1 LEELGTAAIC
11 WFKIQNNENVL
22 IQPRDEM
29 LKIESENKEAVT
41 ARPISVYNQQW
52 LGLPGCGRDHP
63 AVGVAMRAMGV
74 AMLAIGVA
82 AVALAN
88 LPV

>member
-1 LEELGTAAIC
+1 
-11 WFKIQNNENVL
+11 
-22 IQPRDEM
+22 M

-41 ARPISVYNQQW
+41 ACPISVYNQQW
-52 LGLPGCGRDHP
+52 LGLPGCGRGHP
-63 AVGVAMRAMGV
+63 AVGVAMR
-74 AMLAIGVA
+74 AIGVA